1 MKTAYEWRM
10 SDWSSDV
17 CSSDLALVEL
27 AIAGDQQSA
36 FAIAAQTEI
45 ENAGD
50 RIRSIER
57 RRAVT
62 QNLQLADRDRRN
74 RRKIGSLR
82 SPDIG
87 NIGELDRRAAMAP
100 FAVHEHQ
107 RLVRRQAAQRE
118 RPGENGAVVADEA
131 LDVERRDLGA
141 EKIVH
146 VGRALFEQFGAGDNV
161 DWLGG
166 IGRLEIVPPRA
177 RHNDFALRRARLRRL
192 FGVIL
197 REGGGG
203 RNACQDGDNRAT
215 RAKQF
220 LHGPLPFA
228 KALGFATEDRKST
241 RLNSRH

>member
-1 MKTAYEWRM
+1 MCFLLFFKQKTAYEMRI

-17 CSSDLALVEL
+17 CSSD
-27 AIAGDQQSA
+27 
-36 FAIAAQTEI
+36 
-45 ENAGD
+45 
-50 RIRSIER
+50 
-57 RRAVT
+57 
-62 QNLQLADRDRRN
+62 LQLADRDRRN

-146 VGRALFEQFGAGDNV
+146 AGRALFEQLDGK
-161 DWLGG
+161 
-166 IGRLEIVPPRA
+166 
-177 RHNDFALRRARLRRL
+177 RRW
-192 FGVIL
+192 
-197 REGGGG
+197 
-203 RNACQDGDNRAT
+203 
-215 RAKQF
+215 
-220 LHGPLPFA
+220 
-228 KALGFATEDRKST
+228 
-241 RLNSRH
+241 